1 MTSPTSSGDDMLK
14 KVRAKVLDGKI
25 ELLEDLNLE
34 EGEEITILIEV
45 KQEAQ
50 SLFGL
55 LAGSATIKGDIISPV
70 DIGWDVLQ

>member
-1 MTSPTSSGDDMLK
+1 MLK
-14 KVRAKVLDGKI
+14 KVRAKVLHGKI
-25 ELLEDLNLE
+25 ELLEDLGLI

-45 KQEAQ
+45 KHEAQ

-55 LAGSATIKGDIISPV
+55 LEGSATIKGDIISPI